1 MQVELKPKAAYIEK
15 SQKRE
20 PTVRTDRAAVQAA
33 RDKGILDTVSLS
45 SKTSKKSGPVGG
57 SMDRVNLTARLSI
70 DDVNRFLQSEVG
82 KKVKGMFEDAN
93 IDIAQVADTDWSPEA
108 VADRIFTGS
117 TGLFGV
123 WRNQHPEMSETELID
138 SFENV
143 LRTSV
148 DWGAA
153 EAVGLISARNF
164 DGEDA
169 LLKTA
174 DDTISLVHK
183 KFDDYFAGLRERLSE
198 SASDGP
204 SV

>member
-1 MQVELKPKAAYIEK
+1 MQVELKPNEAYVEK
-15 SQKRE
+15 SAKRE
-20 PTVRTDRAAVQAA
+20 PSFRTDRAAVQAA
-33 RDKGILDTVSLS
+33 RDKDILDTVSLS
-45 SKTSKKSGPVGG
+45 TKTPKKKEPVVGP
-57 SMDRVNLTARLSI
+57 MDRVDLSTRLSI
-70 DDVNRFLQSEVG
+70 DDVNRLLESEVG

-123 WRNQHPEMSETELID
+123 WRNQHPKMSESELID
-138 SFENV
+138 SFEKV

-148 DWGAA
+148 DRGAA

-174 DDTISLVHK
+174 DDTVSLVHK
-183 KFDDYFAGLRERLSE
+183 KFDDYFAGLRENLSE
-198 SASDGP
+198 SASGDP
-204 SV
+204 SA